1 MTHPMTITEKILA
14 AHAGLES
21 VRPGELIKVD
31 VDLAL
36 ANDITAPLAIGVFK
50 EIGRRKVFDS
60 EKIALIPDHF
70 VPNKDIPSAEQA
82 KIMREFALSQDIRHY
97 IELGEGGIEHVIL
110 PEKGLVL
117 PGDLVM
123 GADSHTCTYG
133 GLGAFSTGVGST
145 DLGAIMATGRTW
157 LKVPPTIQVVFEG
170 TLDRWVGGK
179 DLILFT
185 LGQIG
190 VEGAIYK
197 TLEFSGEIIRSL
209 SMDQRLTM
217 TNMAVEGGAKNG
229 IMAPDDVT
237 REYVAGRSEREP
249 KIYQSDEDAEYDKV
263 LTFNVDALK
272 PQIAFP
278 HSPDNV
284 RPVSEAKDIRV
295 DQVFIGSCTN
305 GRLEDLR
312 TASEI
317 LKGKKATRSA
327 RLIVIPGSS
336 LIYKQAI
343 QEGIIETFL
352 DAGAVIGP
360 PCCGPCLGGHMG
372 ILAKGERALSTTNR
386 NFIGRMGHPE
396 SEVYLASPA
405 VAAATAVLGRI
416 GTPEEI

>member
-1 MTHPMTITEKILA
+1 MTITEKILA
-14 AHAGLES
+14 AHAGLDS
-21 VRPGELIKVD
+21 VRPGDLVKVD

-36 ANDITAPLAIGVFK
+36 ANDITAPLAIRVFK
-50 EIGRRKVFDS
+50 EIGTEQVFDTR
-60 EKIALIPDHF
+60 KIALIPDHF
-70 VPNKDIPSAEQA
+70 VPNKDILSAQQA
-82 KIMREFALSQDIRHY
+82 KIVREFALSQGIQHY
-97 IELGEGGIEHVIL
+97 IELGDGGIEHVIL
-110 PEKGLVL
+110 PEKGLVI

-157 LKVPPTIQVVFEG
+157 LKVPSAVKVVFEG
-170 TLDRWVGGK
+170 TLGKWVGGK

-190 VEGAIYK
+190 VEGAIYQ
-197 TLEFSGEIIRSL
+197 TLEFTGPVIRSL
-209 SMDQRLTM
+209 SMAQRLTM
-217 TNMAVEGGAKNG
+217 ANMAVEGGAKNG
-229 IMAPDDVT
+229 IVEPDDVT
-237 REYVAGRSEREP
+237 REYMAARAGREP
-249 KIYQSDEDAEYDKV
+249 AYYRSDEDAEYERV
-263 LTFNVDALK
+263 LTFNVDSLE

-278 HSPDNV
+278 HLPDNV
-284 RPVSEAKDIRV
+284 RPVSESKDIGV

-312 TASEI
+312 VAADI
-317 LKGKKATRSA
+317 LKGKRASKDV

-336 LIYKQAI
+336 LVYKQAV
-343 QEGIIETFL
+343 QEGIVEVLL

-372 ILAKGERALSTTNR
+372 ILAQGEKALSTTNR

-405 VAAATAVLGRI
+405 VAAATAVMGRI
-416 GTPEEI
+416 GSPEDL